1 MRGINAYRTRRQH
14 AIPII
19 DPIILVTPARLNT
32 PSNLYQLLVTRFMT
46 SDYVLYVKGNEI
58 HMNEFVSRIIHDV
71 LMAILSNLR
80 DIDLE
85 SITKIEID

>member
-1 MRGINAYRTRRQH
+1 MLGG
-14 AIPII
+14 
-19 DPIILVTPARLNT
+19 
-32 PSNLYQLLVTRFMT
+32 QLMV

-58 HMNEFVSRIIHDV
+58 HMNDFVSKIIHDV

-80 DIDLE
+80 EIELE

>member
-1 MRGINAYRTRRQH
+1 
-14 AIPII
+14 
-19 DPIILVTPARLNT
+19 
-32 PSNLYQLLVTRFMT
+32 MT

-58 HMNEFVSRIIHDV
+58 HMNEFVSKIIHDV
-71 LMAILSNLR
+71 LMSILSNLR